1 MMVNNEKMTL
11 EHNQAQSI
19 DSRDALTK
27 ATSAL
32 FLWIVGK
39 VNVALSTKHNK
50 SGVAFDDER
59 AVGLLDIFGF
69 ENFRL
74 NSLEQLCINLT
85 NERLQYIFIDALVKR
100 QLAEYKREQIEYAH
114 IVYPDNSAQLTLIDG
129 KSGSVMSLLDEE
141 CRVPNGQEANT
152 SRRCTPSSP
161 ATRSTRATAR
171 RGRRRC
177 GVGGPVARQGAIRH
191 RALRGPSALH
201 GAQLARQGRG
211 VVPTELCALM
221 AGSQCPL
228 AATLYHQGARLAARR
243 HLEHGVARD
252 GRRRLPQ
259 VAA

>member
-1 MMVNNEKMTL
+1 MVNNEKMTL

-27 ATSAL
+27 ATYSAL

-141 CRVPNGQEANT
+141 CRVPNGQEANYVSKMHT
-152 SRRCTPSSP
+152 KFAGNSLYSEP
-161 ATRSTRATAR
+161 R
-171 RGRRRC
+171 RGAAA
-177 GVGGPVARQGAIRH
+177 VGAEFEDQSLDRVQFVIEHYAGPVRYTAPNW
-191 RALRGPSALH
+191 LDKN
-201 GAQLARQGRG
+201 RG

-228 AATLYHQGARLAARR
+228 AATLYPSSEHASPLGGISAASR
-243 HLEHGVARD
+243 A
-252 GRRRLPQ
+252 
-259 VAA
+259 